1 MAKFLYNGPCSS
13 CGSKDNVSNYDDGSS
28 WCWGCHKY
36 SSATVV
42 PWTKNEEEEK
52 TWTLPDDL
60 STNYP
65 ECVLAYAK
73 KYEIQIDELLREN
86 YLWSEKYQSLYAL
99 YFSGGTGSPTAAN
112 ARTFRPVET
121 NTIGSISKTGRSLH
135 KSNVHR
141 RAKYVF
147 LGNKSDIFPVFRG
160 NPQQREAPNRN
171 QQTLVLTE
179 DALSSLKIGR
189 QMDAMPLLGTSLS
202 MDKTKRIAGLY
213 SRCIV
218 WLDRDKFREAWEI
231 ATKLKWLGVSTKVV
245 LTDKDPKEYTDSEI
259 NSLTRFDKC
268 VIL

>member
-1 MAKFLYNGPCSS
+1 MALFLRHEACES
-13 CGSKDNVSNYDDGSS
+13 CGSRDNVGVYDDGSKF
-28 WCWGCHKY
+28 CFGCHKY

-52 TWTLPDDL
+52 TWTLPEDL

-86 YLWSEKYQSLYAL
+86 YRWSEKYQSLYAL

-112 ARTFRPVET
+112 ARSFRSKDRK
-121 NTIGSISKTGRSLH
+121 IQAAGSRSL
-135 KSNVHR
+135 SANAGSR
-141 RAKYVF
+141 PSAKYVS
-147 LGNKSDIFPVFRG
+147 LGNKSDIFPIFRG

-245 LTDKDPKEYTDSEI
+245 LTDKDPKEYTDDDLSKHL
-259 NSLTRFDKC
+259 S
-268 VIL
+268 

>member
-1 MAKFLYNGPCSS
+1 MAKFLYNGPCSF
-13 CGSKDNVSNYDDGSS
+13 CGSKDNRAHYDDGSE

-86 YLWSEKYQSLYAL
+86 YRWSEKYQSLYAL

-112 ARTFRPVET
+112 ARSFRPNVGAIKTET
-121 NTIGSISKTGRSLH
+121 TRFHSMERGKFP
-135 KSNVHR
+135 
-141 RAKYVF
+141 KYRF
-147 LGNKSDIFPVFRG
+147 LGSKADIFPVFRG

-259 NSLTRFDKC
+259 NSLTRFENH